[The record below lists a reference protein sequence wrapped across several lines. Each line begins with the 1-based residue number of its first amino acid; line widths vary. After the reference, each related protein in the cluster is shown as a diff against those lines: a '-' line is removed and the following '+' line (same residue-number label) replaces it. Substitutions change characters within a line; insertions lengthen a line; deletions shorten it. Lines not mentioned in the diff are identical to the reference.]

1 MTTQCRVVLITASN
15 AKEADKISREI
26 IRGKLAVCVNCIPK
40 IHSRYWWK
48 GKIEESSETL
58 LIVKTKQTLIK
69 KLIAKIKA
77 VHSYSVPEVIALPI
91 MDGNPDYLR
100 WIKES
105 I

>member
-15 AKEADKISREI
+15 AKEADKLSRELV
-26 IRGKLAVCVNCIPK
+26 RMKLAVCVNCVPA

-48 GKIEESSETL
+48 GKIEESSEAL
-58 LIVKTKQTLIK
+58 LIVKTKQKMIK
-69 KLIAKIKA
+69 KLIAKIKTI
-77 VHSYSVPEVIALPI
+77 HSYSVPEVIALPI
-91 MDGNPDYLR
+91 LEGNPDYLR